1 MGKNAVHG
9 RKKEKKKN
17 FSFLSRFYGNNFAFI
32 RNIINKTDKI
42 MKKKK
47 DLLKFSCSNIKCGL
61 IVRCIIKFPLLY
73 RSTHLFENLSRRGLA
88 LSSEYITN
96 KFRLPHSFLS
106 SRPS

>member
-47 DLLKFSCSNIKCGL
+47 GFIKIFL
-61 IVRCIIKFPLLY
+61 PEYQVWVDRSLY
-73 RSTHLFENLSRRGLA
+73 N
-88 LSSEYITN
+88 
-96 KFRLPHSFLS
+96 
-106 SRPS
+106 